1 MQIRVSTSG
10 VDSSDFTKLL
20 PTSDDLLITITT
32 GTRTDFDTYQVS
44 HNARYVKLICF
55 GRFNADGNSRKS
67 VWTNITEVEFY
78 GESTS
83 LSTDTFNK
91 NKISIYP
98 IPANHELSISSKL
111 NIQNIDV
118 FSLDGKLILS
128 KETANVSADITLDIS
143 KISNGIYLIR
153 FTNERG
159 LNESKLINIA
169 Q

>member
-1 MQIRVSTSG
+1 M
-10 VDSSDFTKLL
+10 
-20 PTSDDLLITITT
+20 ITTTT

-44 HNARYVKLICF
+44 QNARYVKLIGF
-55 GRFNADGNSRKS
+55 GRFNTDGNSRKS

-83 LSTDTFNK
+83 LSTDTFNE

-98 IPANHELSISSKL
+98 IPADHELSISSKL
-111 NIQNIDV
+111 NIKNIEV

-128 KETANVSADITLDIS
+128 KETTNSAAEITLDTS

-153 FTNERG
+153 FTNENG

-169 Q
+169 H